1 MIKMIKAEVQNLFH
15 NHILLLSISV
25 ICLLPFLYSIFFLK
39 SVWDPYGSTQD
50 LPIAVVNRDVP
61 VEYQGKKMAVGQQTV
76 DQLRKNHQMKWEI
89 VSKKKADYGL
99 HHRQY
104 YAVITIPQNFSEN
117 ATTVMDKNPKQ
128 MKLHYETNGSLNYIG
143 QVMTEIGTSRLNTSI
158 RSQVTQAYAKAMF
171 KELGV
176 VGKGMT
182 KAADGAHQLSD
193 GIVTLNDGV
202 NQYVAGVYQV
212 NNGVQQM
219 KVAVT
224 PLASGAQQL
233 ANGSSQLAAGIQQY
247 TGGVGQLAS
256 GLGLLQSN
264 SGQLSGGAGQLA
276 AGLNTLNGR
285 SAELQ
290 SGAGQLAAGST
301 ELNNKVSGMI
311 PGLQQQLGSQTSTVM
326 AQADELQQA
335 LAPVAQ
341 TPEQLKAVSAQ
352 LGTIST
358 TLGSVK
364 SQLESNSGQ
373 ASSTPASSN
382 NNQQLQ
388 AALAALNGAQGK
400 DENSQNQ
407 INSAKSAIQSAM
419 NNASNNTTAA
429 KSGSQDNSKVI
440 AEITAVQSGVDK
452 LKSTIDASANSA
464 TASSQKIES
473 AAAALE
479 ATLKGMD
486 ATTSAT
492 LGSASAELQ
501 GATGALAAG
510 ANKLNTGVNAYT
522 GGVATA
528 AAGANTLNAGIGQYT
543 AGVAQ
548 AGAGA
553 NQLVANS
560 PALISGAG
568 QLASALA
575 QLNAQ
580 VPSLISGINLLAA
593 GTQQLVDN
601 SPALISGITQLNDG
615 ASQLASQLGKGAKTI
630 NGIKPTGKTAKM
642 FAEPTTVKHKNY
654 SYVPNYGHA
663 LAPYVLSVALYVG
676 ILVFNFIYPIRR
688 VAEKGHSAV
697 AWWASKV
704 FVGAVAVTLM
714 AVIEDAIMLACGLT
728 TDHIPSLFATS
739 ICFGLASMAIVMFLS
754 MTFDN
759 PGRFVAMVLLMLQLG
774 GSGGTFPMQVTM
786 KFYNVIHWYLPMTY
800 SILGLRQ
807 SISSGIG
814 AHYALF
820 CNLVLLGIAVVFNL
834 LLLAGMLGIHHHFFN
849 INPKLEKNQE
859 FLDEMENNG
868 GIQSKKD

>member
-311 PGLQQQLGSQTSTVM
+311 PGLQQQLGSQSTTIM
-326 AQADELQQA
+326 AQANELQRA

-341 TPEQLKAVSAQ
+341 TPQQLKEVSSQ
-352 LGTIST
+352 LGAIST

-364 SQLESNSGQ
+364 NQLESNSGQ
-373 ASSTPASSN
+373 ASSTPASAN
-382 NNQQLQ
+382 NSQQLQ
-388 AALAALNGAQGK
+388 AALAALNGAQEK

-407 INSAKSAIQSAM
+407 INSAKSAIQAAM
-419 NNASNNTTAA
+419 NNASNNTTPA

-452 LKSTIDASANSA
+452 LKSTIDASASSA

-580 VPSLISGINLLAA
+580 MPSLISGINLLAA
-593 GTQQLVDN
+593 GTQQLADN

>member
-276 AGLNTLNGR
+276 SGLNTLNGR

-311 PGLQQQLGSQTSTVM
+311 PGLQQQLGSQSTTIM
-326 AQADELQQA
+326 AQANELQQA

-341 TPEQLKAVSAQ
+341 TPQQLKEVSSQ
-352 LGTIST
+352 LGAIST

-364 SQLESNSGQ
+364 NQLESNSGQ
-373 ASSTPASSN
+373 ASSTPASAN
-382 NNQQLQ
+382 NSQQLQ
-388 AALAALNGAQGK
+388 A
-400 DENSQNQ
+400 
-407 INSAKSAIQSAM
+407 AM
-419 NNASNNTTAA
+419 NNASNNTTPA

-452 LKSTIDASANSA
+452 LKSTIDASASSA

-580 VPSLISGINLLAA
+580 MPSLISGINLLAA
-593 GTQQLVDN
+593 GTQQLADN

-859 FLDEMENNG
+859 FLDEMENDG

>member
-233 ANGSSQLAAGIQQY
+233 ASGSSQLAAGIQQY

-256 GLGLLQSN
+256 GLGLLQAN

-301 ELNNKVSGMI
+301 ELNNKINGMI
-311 PGLQQQLGSQTSTVM
+311 PGLQQQLGSQSATIT
-326 AQADELQQA
+326 AQANELQQA
-335 LAPVAQ
+335 LAPVSQ
-341 TPEQLKAVSAQ
+341 TPQQLKAVSGQ
-352 LGTIST
+352 LGTISA

-364 SQLESNSGQ
+364 NQLASNSGQ
-373 ASSTPASSN
+373 ASAAPASAN
-382 NNQQLQ
+382 NSQQLQ
-388 AALAALNGAQGK
+388 SALAALDGAQGK

-419 NNASNNTTAA
+419 SNNSNNTTAA
-429 KSGSQDNSKVI
+429 KSSSQDNSKVI

-464 TASSQKIES
+464 TDSSQKIAS

-479 ATLKGMD
+479 TTLQGMN
-486 ATTSAT
+486 ATTNAT

-510 ANKLNTGVNAYT
+510 ANKLSAGVNMYTTGV
-522 GGVATA
+522 GTA

-593 GTQQLVDN
+593 GTQQLADN

-714 AVIEDAIMLACGLT
+714 AVIEDAVMLACGLT

>member
-580 VPSLISGINLLAA
+580 MPSLISGINLLAA
-593 GTQQLVDN
+593 GTQQLADN

-859 FLDEMENNG
+859 FLDEMENDG

>member
-143 QVMTEIGTSRLNTSI
+143 QVMTEIGTSRLNTKI
-158 RSQVTQAYAKAMF
+158 RAQVTKAYATAMF

-233 ANGSSQLAAGIQQY
+233 ASGSSQLAAGIQQY

-256 GLGLLQSN
+256 GLGLLQAN

-276 AGLNTLNGR
+276 SGLNTLSGN
-285 SAELQ
+285 SAALR
-290 SGAGQLAAGST
+290 SGAGQLAAGNT
-301 ELNNKVSGMI
+301 ELNNRVMGLI
-311 PGLQQQLGSQTSTVM
+311 P
-326 AQADELQQA
+326 
-335 LAPVAQ
+335 
-341 TPEQLKAVSAQ
+341 
-352 LGTIST
+352 
-358 TLGSVK
+358 
-364 SQLESNSGQ
+364 
-373 ASSTPASSN
+373 
-382 NNQQLQ
+382 QLQ
-388 AALAALNGAQGK
+388 GQ
-400 DENSQNQ
+400 
-407 INSAKSAIQSAM
+407 M
-419 NNASNNTTAA
+419 
-429 KSGSQDNSKVI
+429 
-440 AEITAVQSGVDK
+440 
-452 LKSTIDASANSA
+452 
-464 TASSQKIES
+464 TASSQEISANANELANALRPLSQSSQQLDQLFTAINTALDGVKQAAATPATATTRSANAGTDNSQLKAAAAALSGVKAQNPSDQAKIDAVVS
-473 AAAALE
+473 AAAAAPSGQSSTTTTNQSNNSELVSRISAVQDQISHLQSTARQAQSQSGQ
-479 ATLKGMD
+479 ATVNVAQAAQKLQNSLQALQTNTGN
-486 ATTSAT
+486 ALNSASGQLTSAT
-492 LGSASAELQ
+492 Q
-501 GATGALAAG
+501 QLANG
-510 ANKLNTGVNAYT
+510 ANQLNAGVNQYT
-522 GGVATA
+522 NGVDTA

-580 VPSLISGINLLAA
+580 VPSLISGINQLAA
-593 GTQQLVDN
+593 GTQQLADN
-601 SPALISGITQLNDG
+601 SPALVSGITQLNQG
-615 ASQLASQLGKGAKTI
+615 AGQLASQLGKGAKAI
-630 NGIKPTGKTAKM
+630 NNIKPTGKTAKM
-642 FAEPTTVKHKNY
+642 FAEPTAVKHKDY

-704 FVGAVAVTLM
+704 LVGAVAVTLM
-714 AVIEDAIMLACGLT
+714 AVIEDAIMLASGLT
-728 TDHIPSLFATS
+728 TDHVPSLFATS

-774 GSGGTFPMQVTM
+774 GSGGTFPMEVTM

-859 FLDEMENNG
+859 FLDEMENDG